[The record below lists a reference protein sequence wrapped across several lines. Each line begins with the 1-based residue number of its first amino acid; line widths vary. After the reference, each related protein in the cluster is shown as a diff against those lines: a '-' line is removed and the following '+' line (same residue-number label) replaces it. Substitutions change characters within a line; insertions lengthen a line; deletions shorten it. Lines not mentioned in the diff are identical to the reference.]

1 MKLPFLSDTRRGK
14 ITKIRAKRTKAMKE
28 NREKRKTGEL
38 RAVTS
43 EDGNPRKIV
52 GYASVFDKPSE
63 DMGFIEYV
71 RKGAFKNALPRSD
84 ARALFN
90 HDTDTIPLGRQ
101 SAGTLILKEDDNGLY
116 YEITP
121 PDTQGA
127 RDLMTSIDRGDIKE
141 SSYGFTVA
149 VDEWDY
155 SDKNTVKRTI
165 IEIEEVFDVSPV
177 VYAAF
182 NDTSVALRK
191 MEENK
196 PAAPT
201 DGDIGGDA
209 PMDIAAIA
217 EEDSLYRK
225 IKGIKEDTVNE

>member
-1 MKLPFLSDTRRGK
+1 M
-14 ITKIRAKRTKAMKE
+14 E
-28 NREKRKTGEL
+28 EKRKTVEF
-38 RAVTS
+38 RTITAD
-43 EDGNPRKIV
+43 DGTPKKIV
-52 GYASVFDKPSE
+52 GYAAVFDKPSE

-71 RKGAFKNALPRSD
+71 RKGAFKNALSRSD

-101 SAGTLILKEDDNGLY
+101 SAGTLVLKEDDNGLY

-121 PDTQGA
+121 PDTQSA

-155 SDKNTVKRTI
+155 SDKDMVKRTI
-165 IEIEEVFDVSPV
+165 VEIEEVFDISPV
-177 VYAAF
+177 VFAAF

-191 MEENK
+191 MEENRK
-196 PAAPT
+196 DASPM
-201 DGDIGGDA
+201 GGDKGEDV
-209 PMDIAAIA
+209 PMDFEAIA
-217 EEDSLYRK
+217 EEDELYRT
-225 IKGIKEDTVNE
+225 IHGIQEAK

>member
-1 MKLPFLSDTRRGK
+1 MK
-14 ITKIRAKRTKAMKE
+14 
-28 NREKRKTGEL
+28 EKRKAAEL
-38 RAVTS
+38 RAITG
-43 EDGNPRKIV
+43 EDGSPKKIV

-71 RKGAFKNALPRSD
+71 RKGAFKNALSRSD

-121 PDTQGA
+121 PDTQSA

-155 SDKNTVKRTI
+155 SDKDMVKRTI
-165 IEIEEVFDVSPV
+165 IEVKEVFDVSPV
-177 VYAAF
+177 VFAAF

-191 MEENK
+191 MEENRK
-196 PAAPT
+196 NAAPT
-201 DGDIGGDA
+201 DGDEGNLD
-209 PMDIAAIA
+209 PMVEHGLIA
-217 EEDSLYRK
+217 EEDNLYRK
-225 IKGIKEDTVNE
+225 IKGIKEEKSDE